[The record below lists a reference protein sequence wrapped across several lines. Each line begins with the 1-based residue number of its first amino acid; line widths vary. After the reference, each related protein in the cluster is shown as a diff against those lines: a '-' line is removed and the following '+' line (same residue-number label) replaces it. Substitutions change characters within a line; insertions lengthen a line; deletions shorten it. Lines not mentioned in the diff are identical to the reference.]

1 MSSISR
7 LLADRQTTVNF
18 LQSSVG
24 LPKEDSRG
32 CFVCDPPPAGRIRA
46 GTARSGP
53 GRPSD
58 RVLHLPVAHGEA
70 SAPRAE
76 PHRHLRQD
84 GQVLEA
90 SDRGAGEA
98 GGPSAEGAAEARA
111 GGRAHAVVSG
121 SSRVDPPEMQAR
133 RGKTSTRGLRE
144 AAVRRTGTPGHPEAA
159 GRGQGTGPTRVGER
173 IVAPGGGGAPR
184 PTPR

>member
-1 MSSISR
+1 MSSISS
-7 LLADRQTTVNF
+7 LLADRQTIVNLF
-18 LQSSVG
+18 LSSVD
-24 LPKEDSRG
+24 LPREESRG
-32 CFVCDPPPAGRIRA
+32 CFVCDPAPAGRVRA
-46 GTARSGP
+46 GTARPGP

-70 SAPRAE
+70 SAPGAE

-90 SDRGAGEA
+90 SDRGTGEA
-98 GGPSAEGAAEARA
+98 GGPPAQGAAEARA

-121 SSRVDPPEMQAR
+121 SSRVEPPEMRAR
-133 RGKTSTRGLRE
+133 NGKTSTRGLRE

-159 GRGQGTGPTRVGER
+159 GCGQGTGPTRVGER
-173 IVAPGGGGAPR
+173 SEIGRAHV
-184 PTPR
+184 